1 MSETQAQT
9 PSQSQADK
17 PLMEIEMGSY
27 NGKPTI
33 TIMEGPRDRFAL
45 TMGGAKVR
53 KLLTWLDQDP
63 GNMQILRD
71 FAK

>member
-1 MSETQAQT
+1 MSETQTQ
-9 PSQSQADK
+9 PQSQVAK
-17 PLMEIEMGSY
+17 PAMEMEMGAY

-53 KLLTWLDQDP
+53 KLLAWLDQDP
-63 GNMQILRD
+63 GNIQILRD